1 VTKKWPELGPF
12 GRAVGALPVVFAGV
26 LVRAKP
32 KAAATLFLEDVV
44 WLDGH
49 GTDPL
54 PFSARRSL
62 LEDLGLDGDA
72 WKTSPLYDDGSVL
85 LEAARAQ
92 GLPGVL
98 AFRWDAP
105 LEAPRVVPAAG

>member
-1 VTKKWPELGPF
+1 
-12 GRAVGALPVVFAGV
+12 V
-26 LVRAKP
+26 LVRPKP
-32 KAAATLFLEDVV
+32 KVAATLFLEDIV

-62 LEDLGLDGDA
+62 LDGLGLDGET
-72 WKTSPLYDDGSVL
+72 WKTTPLYDDPEVL
-85 LEAARAQ
+85 LTAVAAQ

-98 AFRWDAP
+98 GFRDDAGVESP
-105 LEAPRVVPAAG
+105 LLVPAD